1 MNPTATPRV
10 QHKRANH
17 TGMVTMKVCFGF
29 MLQDYA
35 TRCPGRY
42 CAWVGFSVAAT
53 EVIGAPS
60 FEVEFRN
67 KLVPPEGVA
76 RRSLLNSAE
85 RDGQRA
91 ENDR

>member
-60 FEVEFRN
+60 FEVEFRRGTSVAVTAP
-67 KLVPPEGVA
+67 LLTGYECVSVSDGWGV
-76 RRSLLNSAE
+76 RV
-85 RDGQRA
+85 
-91 ENDR
+91 